1 MAIITVTTQLTEKNM
16 RTVNTKNGQKQVVSV
31 PVIKDKD
38 GGWVYASAFINFEVN
53 EGDVLTISGR
63 IEQKDDGQYKNNN
76 FIFPT
81 VERMYKPQQQQ
92 AKQQSSTPNFGPDS
106 DPFSG
111 DSPMDLNSDGLP
123 F

>member
-31 PVIKDKD
+31 PIIKDKD
-38 GGWVYASAFINFEVN
+38 GSLVYASAFINFEVH

-76 FIFPT
+76 FVFPT

-92 AKQQSSTPNFGPDS
+92 SKQQSSTPNFGRDS
-106 DPFSG
+106 DPFSS
-111 DSPMDLNSDGLP
+111 DSPMDLNSDDLP

>member
-1 MAIITVTTQLTEKNM
+1 MAIITVTTQLNEKNM

-31 PVIKDKD
+31 PIIKDKD
-38 GGWVYASAFINFEVN
+38 GSWVYASAFINFEVH

-63 IEQKDDGQYKNNN
+63 IDQKEDGQYKNNN
-76 FIFPT
+76 FVFPT

-92 AKQQSSTPNFGPDS
+92 ATQQQVKQP

-111 DSPMDLNSDGLP
+111 GAQTSLNDDDLP